1 MSSFQTNIN
10 LLVHDLK
17 KLVEQRKMIDE
28 QKKTN
33 EILEAL
39 EKQVKIISERN
50 SSEFHTT
57 YNIGSLKKLF
67 ALQLS
72 IIKQQNEKIIK
83 LEKLLN

>member
-33 EILEAL
+33 EIL
-39 EKQVKIISERN
+39 
-50 SSEFHTT
+50 
-57 YNIGSLKKLF
+57 
-67 ALQLS
+67 
-72 IIKQQNEKIIK
+72 
-83 LEKLLN
+83 